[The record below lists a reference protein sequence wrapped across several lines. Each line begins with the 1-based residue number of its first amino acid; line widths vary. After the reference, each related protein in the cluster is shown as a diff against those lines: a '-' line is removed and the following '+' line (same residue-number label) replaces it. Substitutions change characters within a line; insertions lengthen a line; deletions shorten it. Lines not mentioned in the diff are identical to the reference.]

1 MRCAEDRLRRQIA
14 ARIAAKRT
22 GDENGLEGKLL
33 QACGHITLASLA
45 GDHELL
51 PTGSHLEHA
60 GSMADEKVK
69 VIHIKKPSPEATILR
84 PPNVSPVD
92 LPRRCSSP
100 SMRLWNVFPIA
111 MSIPLLWLLGSGFIS
126 VGAVVALHCCT
137 EISGL
142 RSLDTVAHS
151 WLGVA
156 ASRS

>member
-1 MRCAEDRLRRQIA
+1 
-14 ARIAAKRT
+14 
-22 GDENGLEGKLL
+22 
-33 QACGHITLASLA
+33 
-45 GDHELL
+45 
-51 PTGSHLEHA
+51 LEHA

-111 MSIPLLWLLGSGFIS
+111 MSIPLLRLLGSGFIS